1 MTAFK
6 DWVRRW
12 MPRPLWVLLRRIS
25 YYFRRLGYWV
35 LVLRELRG
43 DGMGE
48 ALKLYLSALAALVT
62 ALPGLDE
69 WRYPRLLFD
78 TCVRV
83 GRSDRFRCRRATDD
97 IWHVLPSGQGAVRR
111 ALARHLKPGGV
122 FVDAGANIGGF
133 TVFGARLVG
142 SDGHVVAIEMMPDTA
157 RRLREHLEVNGLG
170 RVQVVEMALSDVG
183 GQEVIAKMPPG
194 LTGQA
199 SIVRADSTTDELV
212 EIRVKTTT
220 LDDVVGDLLRLDVL
234 KVDLEGAEALAFD
247 GGREALSRTQCVIF
261 EDWGGSDHGRAAAE
275 RITSAGFKLRRLDG
289 LNMIGVR

>member
-1 MTAFK
+1 
-6 DWVRRW
+6 

-25 YYFRRLGYWV
+25 NYFRRLGHWV

-48 ALKLYLSALAALVT
+48 ALKLYLSALAAPVT
-62 ALPGLDE
+62 ALPALDE

-78 TCVRV
+78 THVRV
-83 GRSDRFRCRRATDD
+83 GRSDRFHCRRATDD

-111 ALARHLKPGGV
+111 ALARQLKLGGV

-157 RRLREHLEVNGLG
+157 RRLRENLEVNGLG
-170 RVQVVEMALSDVG
+170 WVQVIEIALSDVG

-194 LTGQA
+194 LAGQA
-199 SIVRADSTTDELV
+199 SIVRADSSMGEFI

-220 LDDVVGDLLRLDVL
+220 LDDVVGDLPRLDVL

-261 EDWGGSDHGRAAAE
+261 EDWGESDHERAAAE
-275 RITSAGFKLRRLDG
+275 RVTSAGFKLRRLDG